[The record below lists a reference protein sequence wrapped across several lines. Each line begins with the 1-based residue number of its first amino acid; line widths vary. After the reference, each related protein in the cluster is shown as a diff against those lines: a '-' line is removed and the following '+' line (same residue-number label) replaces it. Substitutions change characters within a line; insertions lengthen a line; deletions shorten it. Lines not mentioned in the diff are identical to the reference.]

1 MRQTSA
7 GVIKLLFELHEGLSR
22 AGPGSDEATRRAFRM
37 IPRLSRSPVILDIG
51 CGPGAQTLELARLSG
66 GRVIGLDIHLPFL
79 AHLMSRRR
87 EEALSGRISLIQ
99 GSMSALGFKPGVFD
113 IIWSEGAIYI
123 HGFDEGLRTWRS
135 FLKEGG
141 VCAVSELSWLTKDP
155 PSEPSTFF
163 SDVYPGMR
171 TVSEN
176 LAACRKYGYNII
188 GHFALPD
195 DAWEKNYY
203 RPLARRLKT
212 FGSKHPDDP
221 DALALISATRREIA
235 LFRKYST
242 AYGYVF
248 YVLRKRGRQPFT
260 RF

>member
-1 MRQTSA
+1 
-7 GVIKLLFELHEGLSR
+7 
-22 AGPGSDEATRRAFRM
+22 M
-37 IPRLSRSPVILDIG
+37 IPRLSRPPVILDIG

-66 GRVIGLDIHLPFL
+66 GHVIGLDVHLPFL
-79 AHLMSRRR
+79 EQLRSRRR
-87 EEALSGRISLIQ
+87 QEALSGRISLIQ
-99 GSMSALGFKPGVFD
+99 GSMSALGFKPAAFD

-123 HGFDEGLRTWRS
+123 QGFDEGLRAWRS

-141 VCAVSELSWLTKDP
+141 VCAVSELSWLTKNP

-163 SDVYPGMR
+163 RAAYPGMR

-176 LAACRKYGYNII
+176 LAACRKHGYNII
-188 GHFALPD
+188 GHFTLPD
-195 DAWEKNYY
+195 DAWEESYY
-203 RPLARRLKT
+203 KPLARRLKT
-212 FGSKHPDDP
+212 FASKHSDDP
-221 DALALISATRREIA
+221 EAVALISETRREIA
-235 LFRKYST
+235 LFRKYSA